1 MNTYTI
7 RLEKLIF
14 FGFHGVNQDEIQK
27 GQNFQLNLILTYQ
40 RSNNLDDIDNAIDY
54 IELYQLIQN
63 SFEEKRFNLLESLI
77 NKILNDIKS
86 AYESALYI
94 KLNIRKPSIQIE
106 NNKVQDIDHPNDWE
120 LAELKFKLR

>member
-1 MNTYTI
+1 MDTYTI

-14 FGFHGVNQDEIQK
+14 FGFHGINQDEIQK
-27 GQNFQLNLILTYQ
+27 GQNFQLNLILTYK
-40 RSNNLDDIDNAIDY
+40 RSNNLDAIDNTIDY

-77 NKILNDIKS
+77 NKVLNDIKI
-86 AYESALYI
+86 AYKSVVYI

-106 NNKVQDIDHPNDWE
+106 NNKDFISIE
-120 LAELKFKLR
+120 AEYKK

>member
-14 FGFHGVNQDEIQK
+14 FGFHGVDQEEIQK

-40 RSNNLDDIDNAIDY
+40 ASNNFDDIDETIDY
-54 IELYQLIQN
+54 IELYQLLQN

-77 NKILNDIKS
+77 DKILEDIKANYKS
-86 AYESALYI
+86 VVYM
-94 KLNIRKPSIQIE
+94 KLNIRKPSIYIE
-106 NNKVQDIDHPNDWE
+106 NNKDFISVE
-120 LAELKFKLR
+120 AEYKK

>member
-14 FGFHGVNQDEIQK
+14 FGFHGVDQEETQT

-40 RSNNLDDIDNAIDY
+40 TSNNFDDINKTIDY
-54 IELYQLIQN
+54 IELYQLLQN

-77 NKILNDIKS
+77 DKMLEDIKANYKS
-86 AYESALYI
+86 VVYM
-94 KLNIRKPSIQIE
+94 KLNIRKPSIHIE
-106 NNKVQDIDHPNDWE
+106 NNKDFISVE
-120 LAELKFKLR
+120 AEYKK